1 VIAVGARPREL
12 AKFGAFMRRDLLISL
27 SYRLA
32 FFGDIFVLLTE
43 IVVFAF
49 VSKLVDTAQLPRFGG
64 EQPTYLAFVVTGMLV
79 ATFLQLGTSRVVSAL
94 REEQMIGTLE
104 SLFVTPT
111 SPWMLQLGL
120 VVFDLVYVPARMTTF
135 LVLVSTLLDA
145 PLHLAQLGPSVAV
158 MLVFMP
164 LVWGLGIAGAA
175 VALTFK
181 RGGTAIGLVTNTLA
195 LGSGAYFPLELLP
208 GWARTLAEA
217 NPVAQAVTGV
227 RDALLG
233 GAGWAEAVHRIG
245 VLLPWTAVSLTVG
258 VLAFS
263 AALRRERRLG
273 TLGQY

>member
-1 VIAVGARPREL
+1 MTVPVGAREL

-32 FFGDIFVLLTE
+32 FFGDIFVLVSE

-49 VSKLVDTAQLPRFGG
+49 VSKLVDPAQLPSFGG
-64 EQPTYLAFVVTGMLV
+64 QQPTYLAFVVTGMLV

-111 SPWMLQLGL
+111 SPWTLQIGM
-120 VVFDLVYVPARMTTF
+120 VVFDLVYVPARMTVF
-135 LVLVSTLLDA
+135 LVLVTTLLDA
-145 PLHLAQLGPSVAV
+145 PLHLAQLGPGVAV

-164 LVWGLGIAGAA
+164 LVWGLGIAAAA

-181 RGGTAIGLVTNTLA
+181 RGGTAIGLATSA
-195 LGSGAYFPLELLP
+195 LSLSSGAYFPLELLP

-217 NPVAQAVTGV
+217 NPVAQAVAGV

-233 GAGWAEAVHRIG
+233 GAGWGEALHRIG

-258 VLAFS
+258 VVAFS